1 MNGPTPIWIEAFEA
15 PIRDNPTAQ
24 VAFAAFCF
32 LMLLDILLGYAS
44 AVKSKTV
51 KSAKMREGLWHKTGE
66 MGIVAVG
73 DVLDGM
79 MLGGIDM
86 PFSAPV
92 TTAMIVYLT
101 INEAV
106 SCMENAV
113 KLDPELGDK
122 RFFRVLMATLSDASD
137 KPSDGDGAH
146 DAA

>member
-1 MNGPTPIWIEAFEA
+1 MHPPIFIDVFMQ
-15 PIRDNPTAQ
+15 PIRDNKVAQ
-24 VAFAAFCF
+24 VAFMAFCF
-32 LMLLDILLGYAS
+32 LMVLDILLGYAA
-44 AVKSKTV
+44 AVKTKTV

-66 MGIVAVG
+66 MGIIAVG

-79 MLGGIDM
+79 LLGGINM

-92 TTAMIVYLT
+92 TTAMIVYLA

-106 SCMENAV
+106 SCMENIV

>member
-1 MNGPTPIWIEAFEA
+1 MQPPIFIDVFLS
-15 PIRDNPTAQ
+15 PLRDNGVAQ

-32 LMLLDILLGYAS
+32 LMVLDVLLGYAA
-44 AVKSKTV
+44 AVKGKSV

-66 MGIVAVG
+66 LGVVAVG

-79 MLGGIDM
+79 MLGGINL

-92 TTAMIVYLT
+92 TTAMIVYLA

-122 RFFRVLMATLSDASD
+122 RFFRVLIETLNEA
-137 KPSDGDGAH
+137 GDSKGGAH

>member
-1 MNGPTPIWIEAFEA
+1 MHPPIFIDVFMQ
-15 PIRDNPTAQ
+15 PLRDNSLAQ

-32 LMLLDILLGYAS
+32 LMLLDILLGYAA
-44 AVKSKTV
+44 AVKTKTV

-66 MGIVAVG
+66 LGIIAVG

-79 MLGGIDM
+79 LLGGIDM

-92 TTAMIVYLT
+92 TTAIIVYLA

-106 SCMENAV
+106 SCMENIV

-122 RFFRVLMATLSDASD
+122 RFFRVLIATLSDASD
-137 KPSDGDGAH
+137 ESGAH

>member
-1 MNGPTPIWIEAFEA
+1 MHPPIFIDVFMQ
-15 PIRDNPTAQ
+15 PLRDNSVAQ
-24 VAFAAFCF
+24 VAFMAFCF

-66 MGIVAVG
+66 MGIIAVG

-79 MLGGIDM
+79 LLGGIDM

-92 TTAMIVYLT
+92 TTAMIVYLA

-106 SCMENAV
+106 SCMENIV

>member
-1 MNGPTPIWIEAFEA
+1 MQPPIFIDVFLS
-15 PIRDNPTAQ
+15 PLRDNGVAQ

-32 LMLLDILLGYAS
+32 LMVLDVLLGYAA
-44 AVKSKTV
+44 AVKGKAV

-66 MGIVAVG
+66 LGVVAVG

-79 MLGGIDM
+79 MLGGINM
-86 PFSAPV
+86 PFTAPV
-92 TTAMIVYLT
+92 TTAMIVYLA

-122 RFFRVLMATLSDASD
+122 RFFRVLMETLSESSD
-137 KPSDGDGAH
+137 SKGGAH

>member
-1 MNGPTPIWIEAFEA
+1 MQPL
-15 PIRDNPTAQ
+15 RDNSLAQ
-24 VAFAAFCF
+24 VAFMAFCF
-32 LMLLDILLGYAS
+32 LMLLDILLGYAA
-44 AVKSKTV
+44 AVKGKAV

-66 MGIVAVG
+66 LGVIAVG

-79 MLGGIDM
+79 LLGGIAM

-92 TTAMIVYLT
+92 TTAMIVYLA

-106 SCMENAV
+106 SCMENIV

-122 RFFRVLMATLSDASD
+122 RFFRVLMATLSDESD
-137 KPSDGDGAH
+137 ESGAH

>member
-1 MNGPTPIWIEAFEA
+1 MQPPIFIDVFLS
-15 PIRDNPTAQ
+15 PLRDNGVAQ

-32 LMLLDILLGYAS
+32 LMVLDVLLGYAA
-44 AVKSKTV
+44 AVKGKSV

-66 MGIVAVG
+66 LGVVAVG

-79 MLGGIDM
+79 LLGGIDM

-92 TTAMIVYLT
+92 TTAMIVYLA

-122 RFFRVLMATLSDASD
+122 RFFRVLMETLNEAGDS
-137 KPSDGDGAH
+137 KDGAH

>member
-1 MNGPTPIWIEAFEA
+1 MHPPIFIDVFMQ
-15 PIRDNPTAQ
+15 PLRDNSLAQ
-24 VAFAAFCF
+24 VAFMAFCF

-51 KSAKMREGLWHKTGE
+51 KSAKMREGMWHKTGE
-66 MGIVAVG
+66 MGIIAVG

-92 TTAMIVYLT
+92 TTAIIVYLA

-122 RFFRVLMATLSDASD
+122 RFFRVLMETLNEASD

>member
-1 MNGPTPIWIEAFEA
+1 MHPPIFIDVFMQ
-15 PIRDNPTAQ
+15 PLRDNKVAQ
-24 VAFAAFCF
+24 VAFVAFCF
-32 LMLLDILLGYAS
+32 LMLLDILFGYAA

-51 KSAKMREGLWHKTGE
+51 KSVKMREGLWHKTGE
-66 MGIVAVG
+66 LGVIAIG

-86 PFSAPV
+86 PFSAPL
-92 TTAMIVYLT
+92 TTAMIVYLA

-106 SCMENAV
+106 SCMENVV

-122 RFFRVLMATLSDASD
+122 RFFHALMETLNEASD
-137 KPSDGDGAH
+137 KPSGSRDGAH

>member
-1 MNGPTPIWIEAFEA
+1 MHPPIFIDVFMQ
-15 PIRDNPTAQ
+15 PLRDNSLAQ

-32 LMLLDILLGYAS
+32 LMLLDILLGYAA
-44 AVKSKTV
+44 AVKTKSV

-66 MGIVAVG
+66 MGIIAVG

-92 TTAMIVYLT
+92 TTAMIVYLS

-113 KLDPELGDK
+113 KLDPELGGK
-122 RFFRVLMATLSDASD
+122 RFFRVLMETLNEASD
-137 KPSDGDGAH
+137 ESGAH

>member
-1 MNGPTPIWIEAFEA
+1 MQPL
-15 PIRDNPTAQ
+15 RDNNVAQ

-32 LMLLDILLGYAS
+32 LMLLDILLGYAA
-44 AVKSKTV
+44 AVKGKAV

-66 MGIVAVG
+66 LGVIAVG

-79 MLGGIDM
+79 LLGGIAM

-92 TTAMIVYLT
+92 TTAMIVYLA

-106 SCMENAV
+106 SCMENIV

-122 RFFRVLMATLSDASD
+122 RFFRVLMATLSDESD
-137 KPSDGDGAH
+137 ESGAH

>member
-1 MNGPTPIWIEAFEA
+1 MNPPIFIDVFLS
-15 PIRDNPTAQ
+15 PLRDNGVAQ
-24 VAFAAFCF
+24 VAFMAFCF
-32 LMLLDILLGYAS
+32 LMLLDILLGYAA
-44 AVKSKTV
+44 AVKGKSV

-66 MGIVAVG
+66 LGVVAVG

-92 TTAMIVYLT
+92 TTAMIVYLA

-122 RFFRVLMATLSDASD
+122 RFFRVLMETLNEASD
-137 KPSDGDGAH
+137 KPNDGDGAH

>member
-1 MNGPTPIWIEAFEA
+1 MQPPIFIDVFLS
-15 PIRDNPTAQ
+15 PLRDNGVAQ
-24 VAFAAFCF
+24 VAFMAFCF

-66 MGIVAVG
+66 MGVIAVG

-92 TTAMIVYLT
+92 TTAMIVYLA

-106 SCMENAV
+106 SCMENIV